1 MAGVSPSF
9 HLPLWVSCLQPVHAW
24 REPSG
29 RSRHCSH
36 GDMSLFF
43 SYLPSHAQLALSPK
57 LEYSLHSCLVKLVEY
72 ILTLLIIY
80 TSERLIGVCLLSPLD
95 KNEEVNRREI
105 KPLDWIFKDFIIA
118 RGSMLG
124 TGGLRRHSISSGM
137 SFHVTLAH
145 TYFFFIAWL
154 MLRVYCSPLG
164 LNCIICTTVYLFL
177 IKLFLHVGLQIIIT
191 SMKTVRES
199 YSLIL
204 KGPCAVLDTW
214 VSFIHDILLCTMP
227 YARGWEHDGKWYKE
241 PYILVETN

>member
-1 MAGVSPSF
+1 MLVGLGRVRRAGTRMPWWMEFLLPSTF
-9 HLPLWVSCLQPVHAW
+9 PFGSLVCNQFMPG

-36 GDMSLFF
+36 GVTSLFF

-80 TSERLIGVCLLSPLD
+80 TSERLTGVCLLSPLD
-95 KNEEVNRREI
+95 KNEEINRREI

-154 MLRVYCSPLG
+154 MLIPQG
-164 LNCIICTTVYLFL
+164 LL
-177 IKLFLHVGLQIIIT
+177 
-191 SMKTVRES
+191 
-199 YSLIL
+199 
-204 KGPCAVLDTW
+204 
-214 VSFIHDILLCTMP
+214 
-227 YARGWEHDGKWYKE
+227 
-241 PYILVETN
+241 